1 MQPAIDN
8 FILYGSETLVRER
21 RYLDLLLDMYEK
33 TMASANLGA
42 HDRVHA
48 IKIGDAVLLS
58 LRGQCDDIMPRL
70 LAPVV
75 AFITRENTDEEPII
89 TTHLY
94 LHAIQLVVHA
104 LTCNPLLTLAYL
116 EHAGATQVF
125 LSKWYARLDDF
136 SRLHDR
142 KLAIFAIAAVIEALP
157 TASPAVAQIAAGLLV
172 GALQIFRKI
181 PEAIAARRK
190 LETEMAETSSSE
202 GGDEKTKLRDD
213 KYEYVG
219 DDEDIRD
226 NDADYDAYLKRLA
239 VRRCDLGRTDD
250 AQKTDGQDGDG
261 ASIASEESA
270 WSEER
275 LFFSPLDSVDSYS
288 RFVQVFSGALLAT
301 RAPLR
306 PQTCRR
312 NIPASSRSSPPRSM
326 PSSRRSSRRS
336 RIAPRLVAKKCVLAI
351 ELG

>member
-33 TMASANLGA
+33 TMASNNLGA

-48 IKIGDAVLLS
+48 MKIADALLLS
-58 LRGQCDDIMPRL
+58 LRGQCDSIMPRL
-70 LAPVV
+70 LAPAVS
-75 AFITRENTDEEPII
+75 FITRENTDEEPLI

-104 LTCNPLLTLAYL
+104 LTCNPLLTIAYL
-116 EHAGATQVF
+116 DHAGATQTF

-157 TASPAVAQIAAGLLV
+157 TASPAVAQIAAGLLG

-190 LETEMAETSSSE
+190 LETEMGETSSSE
-202 GGDEKTKLRDD
+202 EGDGAPAGKRDD
-213 KYEYVG
+213 KYEYIG
-219 DDEDIRD
+219 DDEDIHD
-226 NDADYDAYLKRLA
+226 SDADYEAYLKRLA
-239 VRRCDLGRTDD
+239 VRSFGGSSLADGIRSRTGRMAT
-250 AQKTDGQDGDG
+250 A
-261 ASIASEESA
+261 
-270 WSEER
+270 R
-275 LFFSPLDSVDSYS
+275 RS
-288 RFVQVFSGALLAT
+288 RAAT
-301 RAPLR
+301 RRGPR
-306 PQTCRR
+306 S
-312 NIPASSRSSPPRSM
+312 ASSSLRSTASTRTRASCRSSPVRP
-326 PSSRRSSRRS
+326 
-336 RIAPRLVAKKCVLAI
+336 LAT
-351 ELG
+351 GRH